1 MIEFT
6 IPVVPRTKKN
16 NGQIVMR
23 GKFPMLLP
31 SKSYMEFEKACL
43 PYLKHVKNTT
53 GVINYPVNMQ
63 CTFFTETKRRIDL
76 PNLLNAIDD
85 AAVKSGLIVDD
96 CRDII
101 ASHDGSRVYHDKYKP
116 RIEVIITKMQNYTQ
130 WKDTTTEQKSLL

>member
-23 GKFPMLLP
+23 GKYPVLLP
-31 SKSYMEFEKACL
+31 SKSYIEFEKACL

-53 GVINYPVNMQ
+53 GVINYPVNIQ

-76 PNLLNAIDD
+76 PNILNAIDN
-85 AAVKSGLIVDD
+85 AAIKEYEEVLNGE
-96 CRDII
+96 
-101 ASHDGSRVYHDKYKP
+101 YK
-116 RIEVIITKMQNYTQ
+116 
-130 WKDTTTEQKSLL
+130 KD